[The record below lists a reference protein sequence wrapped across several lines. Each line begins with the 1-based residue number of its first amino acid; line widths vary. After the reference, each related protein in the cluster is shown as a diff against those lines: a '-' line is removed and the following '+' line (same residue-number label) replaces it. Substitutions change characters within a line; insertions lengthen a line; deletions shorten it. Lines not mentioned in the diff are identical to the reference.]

1 MGNFFSGSSSDPDGL
16 WKQQNREQKENLLY
30 RYVNLQKG
38 GELVRIYETYGQ
50 KELEDFI
57 RKEIQP
63 LLYNE
68 GKGKI
73 IEKADFVRWKRKCE
87 ARLKVGIFH
96 GPISLVIYT
105 HTCKLTTQSKNNVLC
120 QAYFHTDL

>member
-1 MGNFFSGSSSDPDGL
+1 MGNFFSGGSGDPDSL

-87 ARLKVGIFH
+87 ARLKVCIFRK
-96 GPISLVIYT
+96 P
-105 HTCKLTTQSKNNVLC
+105 KPFRAQSK
-120 QAYFHTDL
+120 

>member
-1 MGNFFSGSSSDPDGL
+1 MGNVLPSSTIDPDRE
-16 WKQQNREQKENLLY
+16 WKQQNQEQRENLLY

-38 GELVRIYETYGQ
+38 GELVRVYEQYGQ

-68 GKGKI
+68 GKGKV
-73 IEKADFVRWKRKCE
+73 IEKADYVRWKRKCE
-87 ARLKVGIFH
+87 ARLKVSVM
-96 GPISLVIYT
+96 SL
-105 HTCKLTTQSKNNVLC
+105 Q
-120 QAYFHTDL
+120 

>member
-1 MGNFFSGSSSDPDGL
+1 M
-16 WKQQNREQKENLLY
+16 LY

-38 GELVRIYETYGQ
+38 GELVRIYEQYGQ

-68 GKGKI
+68 GKGKVV
-73 IEKADFVRWKRKCE
+73 EKADFVRWKRKHDAKVKVSAGIVLGVKRLRAKHEFWGVFAQTHRPTVGSRESPDSE
-87 ARLKVGIFH
+87 AEAALHRAKMFQKR
-96 GPISLVIYT
+96 SQN
-105 HTCKLTTQSKNNVLC
+105 KQSTV
-120 QAYFHTDL
+120 